1 MSLIPNLGAIV
12 TPEFV
17 ESVHQYKVAGKIVP
31 SVSSII
37 RPLTDAAYGMIDP
50 ATLRRAA
57 DFGTAVHAC
66 TELFDK
72 DELDDDSVLP
82 EWMPY
87 LDAYKKWLDDVQPQ
101 IAEIEWRRGCA
112 RYAGTIDRVVEINTE
127 NWIVDLKTTSTI
139 HPHVG
144 VQLAA
149 YVALAE
155 PAYGVNLRRA
165 ALQLREDGSYKFV
178 EFKKR
183 SDFTCFNGLLVVHA
197 WRTENT
203 K

>member
-1 MSLIPNLGAIV
+1 MSLIPNMGAV
-12 TPEFV
+12 TTPEFD
-17 ESVHQYKVAGKIVP
+17 ESRHMYRVAGKIVP

-37 RPLTDAAYGMIDP
+37 RPLTDAAYGAIDP
-50 ATLRRAA
+50 ETLRRAA

-66 TELFDK
+66 AELFDQG
-72 DELDDDSVLP
+72 ELDEDSVLP
-82 EWMPY
+82 EWRPY

-112 RYAGTIDRVVEINTE
+112 RYAGTIDRVAEINGE

-155 PAYGVNLRRA
+155 PAYGANLRRA
-165 ALQLREDGSYKFV
+165 ALQLREDGSYRFV

-183 SDFTCFNGLLVVHA
+183 SDFTCFNGLLAVHA
-197 WRTENT
+197 WRTENL